1 MSVSEVSSNTN
12 TLVEDNENAQ
22 NREKY
27 NEYYKQYTDLVDS
40 EGYKSYFGANGE
52 LKKLKDIL
60 KAKLDALDEAITN
73 TYDEKVID
81 ELMESLGA
89 LLSVSKNNVEIY
101 KELLKV
107 KGEISD
113 ADYNTLLGK
122 LNSENGITEDDF
134 DGFKDV
140 AVKRQSYIKFL
151 DNYKTN
157 GYAGETK
164 TLEDALKT
172 SLDAIGDS
180 KAYITKLSELSMSL
194 ENAASRSILSA
205 SKTKGITRNGSLSL
219 LVAKSDNAYKELE
232 SELKSTEKLDNE
244 SKVDEK
250 LRRLR
255 DEGIWADSSLNRRE
269 QMLQEEEARE
279 SRKKND

>member
-40 EGYKSYFGANGE
+40 EDYKSYSSTNSE
-52 LKKLKDIL
+52 LKKLKNALDE
-60 KAKLDALDEAITN
+60 KLDALDKSIEGNETQ
-73 TYDEKVID
+73 EVID
-81 ELMESLGA
+81 KLMESLGA
-89 LLSVSKNNVEIY
+89 LLASFKVSLANV
-101 KELLKV
+101 
-107 KGEISD
+107 GMQ
-113 ADYNTLLGK
+113 
-122 LNSENGITEDDF
+122 
-134 DGFKDV
+134 
-140 AVKRQSYIKFL
+140 AV
-151 DNYKTN
+151 
-157 GYAGETK
+157 
-164 TLEDALKT
+164 
-172 SLDAIGDS
+172 
-180 KAYITKLSELSMSL
+180 
-194 ENAASRSILSA
+194 LSA
-205 SKTKGITRNGSLSL
+205 NKTKGITQNGSLSL

>member
-1 MSVSEVSSNTN
+1 MSVSEVSNNTS
-12 TLVEDNENAQ
+12 TPVEDKSAQ
-22 NREKY
+22 NLEKY
-27 NEYYKQYTDLVDS
+27 NGYYKQYTDLVDN
-40 EGYKSYFGANGE
+40 EDYKSYFGANGE

-73 TYDEKVID
+73 AYDEKFID

-89 LLSVSKNNVEIY
+89 LLSVSKNNVKIY
-101 KELLKV
+101 EELLKV

-122 LNSENGITEDDF
+122 LNSENCITKENF
-134 DGFKDV
+134 DVFKAV
-140 AVKRQSYIKFL
+140 AIKRQPYIKFL

-172 SLDAIGDS
+172 NPDAIGDLS
-180 KAYITKLSELSMSL
+180 AYITKLSELSMSL

-205 SKTKGITRNGSLSL
+205 NKTKGITRNGSLSL
-219 LVAKSDNAYKELE
+219 LVARSDNAYKELE

-269 QMLQEEEARE
+269 QMLQEEAARE
-279 SRKKND
+279 SRKKNG